1 MPRRQGQRKVLMKR
15 KRSRSAPAVLH
26 SPVKKSR
33 KQWTNQQMESAM
45 KLVEIARC
53 GVNEAA
59 RMYNTHLQ
67 L

>member
-1 MPRRQGQRKVLMKR
+1 MPPRQGQRKVLMKR
-15 KRSRSAPAVLH
+15 KCSWSVPAVLH
-26 SPVKKSR
+26 PPVKKSR

-45 KLVEIARC
+45 KLVETARC

-59 RMYNTHLQ
+59 RMYIIPPQ